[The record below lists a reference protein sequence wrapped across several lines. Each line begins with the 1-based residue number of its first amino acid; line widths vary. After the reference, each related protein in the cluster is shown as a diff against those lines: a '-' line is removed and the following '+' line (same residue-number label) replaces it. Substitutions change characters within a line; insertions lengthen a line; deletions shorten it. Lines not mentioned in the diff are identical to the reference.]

1 MHTLDDLGGPV
12 DQAHVEDEAK
22 GEARCVPSPAVI
34 SAISGAL
41 TVHRSPQIHSL
52 CNL

>member
-22 GEARCVPSPAVI
+22 GEVRCVPSPGRFGV
-34 SAISGAL
+34 G
-41 TVHRSPQIHSL
+41 
-52 CNL
+52 